1 MAYKYSK
8 GSTVQGDIKAAD
20 DTERNTLID
29 FGEDKID
36 LQTSG
41 TVRITVDNDG
51 VYIPQPVANTTVLKV
66 SGNVEIGNG
75 SDLTF
80 QKGADDIAFI
90 KFREGTDGT
99 SYNGYLGYSAAEDI
113 YISPGRGADFF
124 VQSRT
129 NPGGDHGGNQTFPFI
144 IMDDGTVKFTKGL
157 TDTAARSADLSS
169 DVAFYVSGTTD
180 GNNNA
185 VFQGNVVMSGAVTAE
200 DNLIVDGRIGI
211 GTDSPSYKLEVGGN
225 MAVGQYI
232 YHRNDADTFINF
244 TDDRIRLK
252 AGDVGMIG
260 CQKKSSA
267 PHQVTINN
275 GNNNVDF
282 YINSNNNANDPI
294 LMTDASAARVGIGTD
309 APEEKL
315 HIEGNVKLTT
325 ADPTIF
331 FEKADGTD
339 LATIGINSSDN
350 ILFENKTI
358 NKHIVFK
365 VNDQGVVREGLR
377 INGAV
382 PEVVV
387 NEGSSSLVDF
397 RVESTGSTHML
408 FVDGGNNKVG
418 IGISVPETTLHVHSD
433 TMNNGAVTISQADNS
448 GDASQLDLS
457 KARGSGQ
464 SPAAVQN
471 SDFLGQVRFLAY
483 DGNSY
488 DNFSDMYV
496 QAAGT
501 ISTTSHPTKMVFRT
515 TRLNATSPV
524 TAITIDENQNLI
536 AEGNLEAYDTITIRN
551 QNAPGS
557 ATANGFRGEIRYDSN
572 YIYVCVAD
580 NTWKRVLLSTW

>member
-129 NPGGDHGGNQTFPFI
+129 LPGGDHGGNQTFPFI

-225 MAVGQYI
+225 MAVGEYI
-232 YHRNDADTFINF
+232 YHRNDADTYIRFQDN
-244 TDDRIRLK
+244 DVRIATAGGERLTV
-252 AGDVGMIG
+252 D
-260 CQKKSSA
+260 S
-267 PHQVTINN
+267 N
-275 GNNNVDF
+275 G
-282 YINSNNNANDPI
+282 
-294 LMTDASAARVGIGTD
+294 
-309 APEEKL
+309 
-315 HIEGNVKLTT
+315 
-325 ADPTIF
+325 
-331 FEKADGTD
+331 
-339 LATIGINSSDN
+339 
-350 ILFENKTI
+350 
-358 NKHIVFK
+358 
-365 VNDQGVVREGLR
+365 
-377 INGAV
+377 
-382 PEVVV
+382 
-387 NEGSSSLVDF
+387 
-397 RVESTGSTHML
+397 
-408 FVDGGNNKVG
+408 KVG
-418 IGISVPETTLHVHSD
+418 VGISVPETTLHVHSD
-433 TMNNGAVTISQADNS
+433 TINNGAVTISQADNS
-448 GDASQLDLS
+448 ADASQLDLS
-457 KARGSGQ
+457 KSRGTGELPFVIGS
-464 SPAAVQN
+464 
-471 SDFLGQVRFLAY
+471 SDFIGQVRFLAY
-483 DGNSY
+483 DGNSH
-488 DNFSDMYV
+488 DNFADMYV
-496 QAAGT
+496 QATAQA
-501 ISTTSHPTKMVFRT
+501 STTSHPCKIVFRT
-515 TRLNATSPV
+515 TQQGSSSPT
-524 TAITIDENQNLI
+524 TAITIDDQQNLI
-536 AEGNLEAYDTITIRN
+536 AEGNLEAKDTITIRN
-551 QNAPGS
+551 QNPPSS
-557 ATANGFRGEIRYDSN
+557 ATDSGFRGEIRYDSN
-572 YIYVCVAD
+572 YIYIAVAD

>member
-1 MAYKYSK
+1 MSYKFSK
-8 GSTVQGDIKAAD
+8 GFTVQGDIKAED

-41 TVRITVDNDG
+41 TVRITIDNDG
-51 VYIPQPVANTTVLKV
+51 VYIPQHISNTTVLKV

-75 SDLTF
+75 SDLCF

-129 NPGGDHGGNQTFPFI
+129 NPGGDHGGDQTFPFI

-157 TDTAARSADLSS
+157 TDTAVRSADLSS

-180 GNNNA
+180 GQNNA

-211 GTDSPSYKLEVGGN
+211 GVDSPSYKLEIGGN
-225 MAVGQYI
+225 MSVGQYI
-232 YHRNDADTFINF
+232 YHRNDTDTFINF
-244 TDDRIRLK
+244 TDNRIRLK

-260 CQKKSSA
+260 CHKKSSA

-282 YINSNNNANDPI
+282 HINSNNNTNDPI
-294 LMTDASAARVGIGTD
+294 LMSDADTARIGIGTD
-309 APEEKL
+309 APDEKL
-315 HIEGNVKLTT
+315 TINTPNDSDQVFIQFQEAG
-325 ADPTIF
+325 ADRA
-331 FEKADGTD
+331 K
-339 LATIGINSSDN
+339 IGINDSN
-350 ILFENKTI
+350 NLVFHQQFT

-365 VNDQGVVREGLR
+365 VNDQGVTREGLR
-377 INGAV
+377 IDGAV

-397 RVESTGSTHML
+397 RVESSDSTHML

-418 IGISVPETTLHVHSD
+418 IGTSVPETTLHIHSD
-433 TMNNGAVTISQADNS
+433 TINNGAVTISQADNS

-457 KARGSGQ
+457 KARGTGQ

-471 SDFLGQVRFLAY
+471 NDFLGQVRFVAY

-488 DNFSDMYV
+488 DNFSDIFV

-536 AEGNLEAYDTITIRN
+536 AEGNLEAFDTITIRN
-551 QNAPGS
+551 QNAPAS
-557 ATANGFRGEIRYDSN
+557 ATSNGFRGEIRYDSN